1 VKNQSVSAVE
11 SLMAWYRSQC
21 DGEWEHQHG
30 VRIGTLDNPGW
41 SLDVD
46 LAETP
51 HAGKSLPQK
60 MTERSE
66 DDWVFVEVKDDA
78 FHARGGP
85 GNLLEML
92 DLFALFLEDR
102 LPP

>member
-1 VKNQSVSAVE
+1 MRGQGAPPIE

-46 LAETP
+46 LSETP

-60 MTERSE
+60 MIQRSE
-66 DDWVFVEVKDDA
+66 DDWAFVEVKDDV
-78 FHARGGP
+78 FRARGGP
-85 GNLLEML
+85 GNLSELLEI
-92 DLFALFLEDR
+92 FAAFVED
-102 LPP
+102 PV